1 MWSPDIVGTLWEVS
15 YLFGVKIWLVS
26 QLYFREQV
34 VCWAQ
39 SFTVSWGC
47 FLITVNFF
55 HLILCSINPVFLC
68 IIKCDVFSMMPES
81 LLTNSAVWTGVSIH
95 RCNFW
100 KQTDLLLCLQDVFE
114 MLSVQFSR
122 QHITASNY
130 FLLLFLVASPAA
142 SALISSCREAQIV
155 LCSSAQQLEF

>member
-1 MWSPDIVGTLWEVS
+1 MWSADVVGTLWEVS
-15 YLFGVKIWLVS
+15 HLCGVNIWLVS
-26 QLYFREQV
+26 QSYFREQV

-39 SFTVSWGC
+39 SSEVV
-47 FLITVNFF
+47 FLLLWSFF
-55 HLILCSINPVFLC
+55 HLILCSMNPVFLC
-68 IIKCDVFSMMPES
+68 IIKCDVFCMMPES
-81 LLTNSAVWTGVSIH
+81 LFTNSAVWTGVSIR
-95 RCNFW
+95 RCNLW

-114 MLSVQFSR
+114 MFSVQFSR

-155 LCSSAQQLEF
+155 LRSSAQQLEF